1 MEKILLAGKFNAE
14 LEELIQSLG
23 NFFKVQLSGD
33 NFELFRN
40 NVRIFKPSMVIISLI
55 GLKEEHQKLF
65 RWMKE
70 NEGDIPVMAIGTK
83 GEQHNFRSQLSHSV
97 VVVDRPV
104 NHGNVIIR
112 INRIL
117 QAGINEADVVALRE
131 KKTQKQILVV
141 DRESEQR
148 GWLEQLLAQAHYQV
162 MAVESGR
169 EAIGYLG
176 KSLPD
181 LIILEYELPGA
192 DGRQT
197 LQMLREID
205 EARDIPVIFY
215 TGVNQISRIQAIIG
229 LHPVAYLLK
238 PSTKETILHTV
249 QNIIGR

>member
-14 LEELIQSLG
+14 LEELNQSLG

-97 VVVDRPV
+97 VVVDR
-104 NHGNVIIR
+104 
-112 INRIL
+112 
-117 QAGINEADVVALRE
+117 
-131 KKTQKQILVV
+131 
-141 DRESEQR
+141 ESEQR
-148 GWLEQLLAQAHYQV
+148 GWLEQLLAQSHYQV

>member
-1 MEKILLAGKFNAE
+1 MEKILLVGKFNAE
-14 LEELIQSLG
+14 LEELNQSLG
-23 NFFKVQLSGD
+23 NFFKVQLSGGS
-33 NFELFRN
+33 FELFRN
-40 NVRIFKPSMVIISLI
+40 NVRIFKPAMVVISLI
-55 GLKEEHQKLF
+55 GLKEEHEKLF
-65 RWMKE
+65 QWMKD
-70 NEGDIPVMAIGTK
+70 NESDIPVMVIGTK
-83 GEQHNFRSQLSHSV
+83 GEQHNFRKQLSHSV

-117 QAGINEADVVALRE
+117 QAGINETEAVALRE

-141 DRESEQR
+141 DREGEQR
-148 GWLEQLLAQAHYQV
+148 AWLEQLLTQSRYQV

-205 EARDIPVIFY
+205 EAKDIPVIFY
-215 TGVNQISRIQAIIG
+215 TAVNRISSIQAIVG

-238 PSTKETILHTV
+238 PSTREVILHTV
-249 QNIIGR
+249 QSIIGR